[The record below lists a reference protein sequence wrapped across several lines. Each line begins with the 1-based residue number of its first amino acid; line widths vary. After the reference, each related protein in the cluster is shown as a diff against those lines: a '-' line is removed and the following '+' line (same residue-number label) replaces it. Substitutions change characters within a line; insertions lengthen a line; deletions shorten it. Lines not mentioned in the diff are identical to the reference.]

1 MIYFQT
7 IEKSTWGPVR
17 FGLRPFLHKRY
28 CHKKEGSQSP
38 VRCWIDDDD
47 DDDEREAALL
57 KRTS

>member
-47 DDDEREAALL
+47 DEREAALL